1 MSELKGMIVF
11 AVSEPLEDG
20 RFFIKKSILDGSLA
34 IFDEEK
40 DADSQLRR
48 NGIQGNVV
56 NELIVVRA
64 ERAANVNSELEAL
77 TEINRLQS
85 EENKQLAE
93 DNAKLRDALEKSTR
107 AWDRYFATGEMFDYD
122 DYESHEKLLESM
134 K

>member
-48 NGIQGNVV
+48 NDIQGNFV
-56 NELIVVRA
+56 NELVVVRQ
-64 ERAANVNSELEAL
+64 EVVANVDSKLKAL
-77 TEINRLQS
+77 TEINHLQS
-85 EENKQLAE
+85 EECKQLQQDKAE
-93 DNAKLRDALEKSTR
+93 LLKALEVSTR
-107 AWDRYFATGEMFDYD
+107 AWDQYFKNGEMFDYEE
-122 DYESHEKLLESM
+122 YESHEELLESM

>member
-1 MSELKGMIVF
+1 MSDLQKKINQSLVWAEHQARVDCELRGGD
-11 AVSEPLEDG
+11 VSEHWA
-20 RFFIKKSILDGSLA
+20 SIISSQY
-34 IFDEEK
+34 EELVGK
-40 DADSQLRR
+40 
-48 NGIQGNVV
+48 V
-56 NELIVVRA
+56 
-64 ERAANVNSELEAL
+64 EAL

-93 DNAKLRDALEKSTR
+93 DNAKLREALEKSTR

>member
-1 MSELKGMIVF
+1 MSKLKGMVVF

-40 DADSQLRR
+40 EANRQLRR

-64 ERAANVNSELEAL
+64 ERAANVNSELKAL

-85 EENKQLAE
+85 EENKQLQQDKAE
-93 DNAKLRDALEKSTR
+93 LLKALEVSTR
-107 AWDRYFATGEMFDYD
+107 AWDQYFKNGEMFDYD
-122 DYESHEKLLESM
+122 EYESHEKLLESM